1 MANIR
6 SDQEFL
12 PYAHEAI
19 TRGYS
24 EQTVLKEGM
33 FEDLSLANKQ
43 LRLVL
48 IFLMVCFGE
57 RWSGSCSISSK
68 SWLMSAR
75 GPSWFLTMYSCA
87 PMGNEKGNSYW
98 EKELP
103 SNFDRSGT
111 EKFIRANAPGPM
123 PAAAT
128 QLSNDSNNPR
138 MFVQVESLPD
148 NNSQVDR
155 FYTVAVPI
163 RDSTG
168 DAFSTFMSSVFAV
181 KHVML

>member
-75 GPSWFLTMYSCA
+75 GPSWETVIGKKNCRQILTEVGLRNLFV
-87 PMGNEKGNSYW
+87 PITLE
-98 EKELP
+98 
-103 SNFDRSGT
+103 T
-111 EKFIRANAPGPM
+111 V
-123 PAAAT
+123 PAA
-128 QLSNDSNNPR
+128 PR
-138 MFVQVESLPD
+138 EL
-148 NNSQVDR
+148 
-155 FYTVAVPI
+155 I
-163 RDSTG
+163 I
-168 DAFSTFMSSVFAV
+168 
-181 KHVML
+181 